1 MAKPTRWALV
11 CAMFV
16 CACAFVLACA
26 TGGSSGGGGGGDDV
40 SEPMDAP
47 ASTQKDANVSMMTD
61 APMVP
66 TDGSIVTQDATMQPD
81 APPNSLFCSSN
92 AQCTNAGECCFAIN
106 GQGFCV
112 PGTVILNVC
121 FPQ

>member
-1 MAKPTRWALV
+1 MSKPTRWALV
-11 CAMFV
+11 CAAFIA
-16 CACAFVLACA
+16 ACALVLACA
-26 TGGSSGGGGGGDDV
+26 KGGATSGDDMM
-40 SEPMDAP
+40 EPMDAP
-47 ASTQKDANVSMMTD
+47 ASTQQDANVSTMTD
-61 APMVP
+61 APAAKMDGSVVP
-66 TDGSIVTQDATMQPD
+66 TPDAAAPQPD

-92 AQCTNAGECCFAIN
+92 AQCTVAGECCFAIN